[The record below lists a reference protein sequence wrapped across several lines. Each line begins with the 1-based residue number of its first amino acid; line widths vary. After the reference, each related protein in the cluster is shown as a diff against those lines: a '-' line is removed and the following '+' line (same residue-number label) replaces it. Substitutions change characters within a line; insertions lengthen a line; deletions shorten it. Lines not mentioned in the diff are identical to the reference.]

1 MKSLAF
7 FGVFNPVPGGMS
19 DYCDDLVAELGR
31 HYEVTCYVGEGAHP
45 ERVGRHARVV
55 PDAAF
60 RGREDRVLH
69 QVGNS
74 MELGFLLPHLRRHG
88 GMVTLHDACQHDV
101 TYPYFKTRK
110 VRFLIE
116 AFRSLD
122 AGARAVLFSEPGAN
136 PFAWYQRIVGH
147 YKGHPDK
154 RRLFTFSR
162 FILRHADRLV
172 VHSRFLA
179 AYARNLHRS
188 LPITILHHGIHPVEA
203 PDRTEAR
210 ERLRRRFAVPLGP
223 RTAVFLSFGTIQ
235 EHKRITGVL
244 EAFRDFVKD
253 RPDAV
258 YVIVGPKDQGYDV
271 DGVVQALGLEGKVAV
286 LDAYLPMED
295 VNVCIAAADLCFNL
309 RYPSLGS
316 SSGALYKI
324 FAVGRPAVVTAGE
337 SMDEFP
343 HGFSLPV
350 PPPHEGEREA
360 LVALMRRFEADRTL
374 SDRCG
379 AEARRFAERECSW
392 IRIAEQYHAL
402 LEGRPEARAAEAAA
416 AALGPVA
423 SPK

>member
-1 MKSLAF
+1 
-7 FGVFNPVPGGMS
+7 
-19 DYCDDLVAELGR
+19 
-31 HYEVTCYVGEGAHP
+31 VGEGTRPDRA
-45 ERVGRHARVV
+45 GRHARVL
-55 PDAAF
+55 PDTTF
-60 RGREDRVLH
+60 RGREDRILH

-74 MELGFLLPHLRRHG
+74 LELGFLLPHLRRHG
-88 GMVTLHDACQHDV
+88 GVVTLHDACQHDV
-101 TYPYFKTRK
+101 TYGYFKRHK

-122 AGARAVLFSEPGAN
+122 PEARSVLFSEPGAN

-147 YKGHPDK
+147 YKAHPEK

-179 AYARNLHRS
+179 GYARSLHRS
-188 LPITILHHGIHPVEA
+188 LPITILHHGIHAAAA
-203 PDRTEAR
+203 PGRAEAR
-210 ERLRRRFAVPLGP
+210 ALLKKRFGVPVGP

-244 EAFRDFVKD
+244 EAFRDFVQD

-271 DGVVQALGLEGKVAV
+271 DGVIRTLGLEGKVAI
-286 LDAYLPMED
+286 LDSYLPMDD

-324 FAVGRPAVVTAGE
+324 FAVGRPAVVTSGE

-343 HGFSLPV
+343 HEFSLPV
-350 PPPHEGEREA
+350 PTPHEGEREA
-360 LVALMRRFEADRTL
+360 LVALMLRFEADRTL

-379 AEARRFAERECSW
+379 AAARRFAERECSW
-392 IRIAEQYHAL
+392 SRIAERYEAL
-402 LEGRPEARAAEAAA
+402 LEGRPETKEAEAAVP
-416 AALGPVA
+416 ALGPVA
-423 SPK
+423 SRK